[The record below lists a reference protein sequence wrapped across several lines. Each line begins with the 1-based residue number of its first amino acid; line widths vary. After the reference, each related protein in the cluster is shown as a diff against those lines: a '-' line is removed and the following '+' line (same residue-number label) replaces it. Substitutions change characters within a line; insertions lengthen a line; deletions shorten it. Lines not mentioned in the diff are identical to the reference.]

1 MKIIYLIILVLPV
14 LGCATYQSVTFKTIP
29 EGADIYINGIPR
41 GKAPISAKL
50 VTDAAFT
57 DFSYRKHTVVAKLDG
72 YEDETITLQSPSYW
86 LSDTK
91 PFPNIIEIKFR
102 KRVNHASIFES
113 RINISGDISSNK
125 REDVVKTTPDKA
137 KLLRIAVLS
146 LKPTTKSSIEEG
158 FGDVVTEMLVT
169 ALAKTGRFEVLERVQ
184 IKQIL
189 IERNFIETDVV
200 AGESAIKLGKVL
212 QVNYLIIGSVAKIQ
226 NLIEVDVRFVDT
238 DTGKVFLA
246 ENVSS
251 QSMGDLRNAIN
262 RLTNKIT
269 ASQ

>member
-1 MKIIYLIILVLPV
+1 MRIFIIFSLLFILF
-14 LGCATYQSVTFKTIP
+14 GCATYQSVTFNTIP
-29 EGADIYINGIPR
+29 EGADIYVNGIPK
-41 GKAPISAKL
+41 GKAPVSVKL

-57 DFSYRKHTVVAKLDG
+57 EFSYRKHTIVGKLDG
-72 YEDETITLQSPSYW
+72 FEDEIIILQSPSVW
-86 LSDTK
+86 WSDTK
-91 PFPNIIEIKFR
+91 PFPNTIEIKFKKKIVQDNR
-102 KRVNHASIFES
+102 FEP
-113 RINISGDISSNK
+113 RINIPGDSSIYI
-125 REDVVKTTPDKA
+125 REDIIRVPSGKT

-146 LKPTTKSSIEEG
+146 LKSTTKSSIEEG

-169 ALAKTGRFEVLERVQ
+169 GLTKTGRFEVLERVQ

-189 IERNFIETDVV
+189 NERNFIEADVV

-212 QVNYLIIGSVAKIQ
+212 QVNYLVIGSVAKIQ

-251 QSMGDLRNAIN
+251 PSMGDLRNAIN

-269 ASQ
+269 ADQ